1 MPNALTRPLALLL
14 ALAAGGCASAPAQ
27 PAAPVPAPAA
37 SAPALPPASA
47 PGGQPPQH
55 FGPPGERT
63 DPGLRPPPF
72 DWRNAPGGQAP
83 TR

>member
-1 MPNALTRPLALLL
+1 MPTPFTRPLVLLL

-27 PAAPVPAPAA
+27 PPAPAA
-37 SAPALPPASA
+37 PASA
-47 PGGQPPQH
+47 PAPGEQPPRR

-63 DPGLRPPPF
+63 DPGQRPPPF
-72 DWRNAPGGQAP
+72 DWRDAPGGQAP

>member
-14 ALAAGGCASAPAQ
+14 ALA
-27 PAAPVPAPAA
+27 PAPAA

-72 DWRNAPGGQAP
+72 DWRNAPDGQAP

>member
-1 MPNALTRPLALLL
+1 MPTALTRPLALLL
-14 ALAAGGCASAPAQ
+14 ALAAGGCASAPTQ
-27 PAAPVPAPAA
+27 PPAPAPAA